1 MALQIVSILLGI
13 ILLFGSLYFFLN
25 RSGKPKKPVRNDTL
39 ECLLTKTDANELDK
53 IRVSLDIQD
62 LVENDGLSKIL
73 ITAVNTGQTYY
84 TGNITVKSMDVN
96 GDCLG
101 WEMLPFYELAPG
113 EKEYGSCWLKTTVPP
128 LLVAEITGQFE

>member
-1 MALQIVSILLGI
+1 
-13 ILLFGSLYFFLN
+13 
-25 RSGKPKKPVRNDTL
+25 
-39 ECLLTKTDANELDK
+39 
-53 IRVSLDIQD
+53 
-62 LVENDGLSKIL
+62 
-73 ITAVNTGQTYY
+73 VNTGQTYY